1 MGYSDKVRGVDGKNY
16 MVSTAQKFDTWETA
30 VFQAGVF
37 GVMMGK
43 GLCFAEATLG
53 DQPGEAMLTHTRAV
67 GMVMLLPRDRWEM
80 SPGAIQVQQTD
91 AAEYVSAPSAVKP
104 LMLPLPRNLPSVNA
118 IRENSAYGPG
128 TAALL
133 DWLDTLL
140 HLDYPQWGK
149 AAQAAVADHGWAD
162 EATFRVAAAVV
173 EANAGMRAGVGLA
186 AAASG
191 MAAARAGAADQQQAS
206 FILAFVR
213 NAAVAVLT
221 RHAIPDVVF
230 AKLYAPFMDVMPP
243 DGSSPS
249 NATPRRSAP
258 KPAKRRVYRQPAGEP
273 EVSDDEV
280 VAALLE
286 HLIPRPAAKSLGVS
300 TKTVEAR
307 MEEPDFRVK
316 YWPQEIVRRVEV
328 DFALRVH
335 KVQPPEG
342 GLDFPTIKGAFAE
355 VNDMAVQT
363 AADAYKGDS
372 DDGKDGGVLTGD
384 RAQAEVEAI
393 LAHHIDSLKKRDGRE
408 WVLGPEETEE
418 ERAAFFDK
426 LYRGE
431 L

>member
-1 MGYSDKVRGVDGKNY
+1 MGYSDKVRGLDGKNY

-53 DQPGEAMLTHTRAV
+53 DRPGEAMLAHTRAV
-67 GMVMLLPRDRWEM
+67 GMVMVVSRDAWEM
-80 SPGAIQVQQTD
+80 APGAIRVQQTD
-91 AAEYVSAPSAVKP
+91 AAEYVNAPREVKP
-104 LMLPLPRNLPSVNA
+104 LMLPLTRNLPSVNA
-118 IRENSAYGPG
+118 IRDNNAYGPG

-133 DWLDTLL
+133 DWLDSLL
-140 HLDYPQWGK
+140 HLDHVRSGRAGQI
-149 AAQAAVADHGWAD
+149 AIADQGWAD

-173 EANAGMRAGVGLA
+173 EANAGMRAGVALVA
-186 AAASG
+186 AVSG
-191 MAAARAGAADQQQAS
+191 MAAARAGAADNQQAS
-206 FILAFVR
+206 FILAFIR

-221 RHAIPDVVF
+221 RYAIPDSVF
-230 AKLYAPFMDVMPP
+230 AKLYAPFSGVMPP
-243 DGSSPS
+243 DGSSPLD
-249 NATPRRSAP
+249 TEPPRPAP
-258 KPAKRRVYRQPAGEP
+258 RPAKRRTYRPPAGER
-273 EVSDDEV
+273 EVSDEEV

-286 HLIPRPAAKSLGVS
+286 HLIPKPAAKSLGVS
-300 TKTVEAR
+300 TRTIEAR
-307 MEEPDFRVK
+307 LDEPEFRVK
-316 YWPQEIVRRVEV
+316 YWPQEIVRRTEV

-342 GLDFPTIKGAFAE
+342 GLDFPTIKAAFDE
-355 VNDMAVQT
+355 VHDMAVQT
-363 AADAYKGDS
+363 AAAAYKADS
-372 DDGKDGGVLTGD
+372 DNGSDGGVLTGD

-393 LAHHIDSLKKRDGRE
+393 LADHIDSLKERDGRE

-418 ERAAFFDK
+418 ETAAFFDK